1 LSLPTRVS
9 EAIGILHRKPIG
21 VRLRRGDVE
30 GPEDE
35 AGAEARE
42 DSEAAEGGSMTEGD
56 IEQGS
61 GLRERIRRS
70 ERQNRRLR
78 HDSNERKT
86 VEEVFDKAT
95 NFALNELMARG
106 ELSYLN
112 GVVRAGKEARVY
124 WGVTADGSP
133 RAVKIYLTASA
144 EFKKRMR
151 YVAGDKRFQQLPVG
165 SIRQLIRLW
174 VQKEFKNLRLASEAG
189 IRVPEPFAFHENII
203 VMEFVGKPPA
213 PAPIF
218 AEAEVD
224 ALDYKWTLKMIR
236 QLYKKADLIH
246 ADLSEYNI
254 FKPAPKERV
263 LFDMGSAVLSSH
275 PESKELLL
283 RDITNIVTFFKKRGV
298 YEKGPQEILET
309 VLA

>member
-1 LSLPTRVS
+1 M
-9 EAIGILHRKPIG
+9 
-21 VRLRRGDVE
+21 E
-30 GPEDE
+30 GPGEEDE

-42 DSEAAEGGSMTEGD
+42 DSIAAERGSMVEGD
-56 IEQGS
+56 IEEGS

-70 ERQNRRLR
+70 ERENRRLR

-95 NFALNELMARG
+95 NFALNELMSRG
-106 ELSYLN
+106 EISYLN

-124 WGVTADGSP
+124 WGVAADGSP

-151 YVAGDKRFQQLPVG
+151 YVAGDKRFQQLPSSV
-165 SIRQLIRLW
+165 RQMIKLW

-189 IRVPEPFAFHENII
+189 IRVPEPLAFNENII
-203 VMEFVGKPPA
+203 VMEFVGHPPA
-213 PAPIF
+213 PSPIF

-236 QLYKKADLIH
+236 QLYKKAGLVH
-246 ADLSEYNI
+246 ADLSEFNI

-263 LFDMGSAVLSSH
+263 LFDMGSAVLTSH

-283 RDITNIVTFFKKRGV
+283 RDITNIVNFFKKRGV
-298 YEKGPQEILET
+298 YQKGPEQILET

>member
-1 LSLPTRVS
+1 M
-9 EAIGILHRKPIG
+9 
-21 VRLRRGDVE
+21 E

-42 DSEAAEGGSMTEGD
+42 DSEEAERGSMTEGD

-70 ERQNRRLR
+70 ERENRRLR

-95 NFALNELMARG
+95 NFALHELIARG

-151 YVAGDKRFQQLPVG
+151 YVAGDKRFQQLPG
-165 SIRQLIRLW
+165 SIRQMIRLW
-174 VQKEFKNLRLASEAG
+174 VQKEYKNLRLAAEAG
-189 IRVPEPFAFHENII
+189 IRVPEPFAFNENII
-203 VMEFVGKPPA
+203 VMEFIGNPPA

-224 ALDYKWTLKMIR
+224 AADYKWTMKMIR
-236 QLYKKADLIH
+236 QLYKKADLVH
-246 ADLSEYNI
+246 ADLSEYNV

-283 RDITNIVTFFKKRGV
+283 RDITNMVRFFKKRGV
-298 YEKGPQEILET
+298 YEKAPEQILET